1 MFSKLGVDIDA
12 YWCDI
17 SGLKSVR
24 ACVKQLDI
32 FKATHG
38 HFPAVIVLT
47 KQNIFVNI
55 RGHLQ
60 PCWWQRNWI
69 FLMRCW
75 NISSRSCGEKKKYFK
90 LKHVLF
96 LNLTNRVLRL
106 NPTRLLA
113 QRCHNITIK
122 MEEVQQKEMF
132 QHIRGLQIA
141 NIYSSD

>member
-17 SGLKSVR
+17 SGLKSVC

-60 PCWWQRNWI
+60 PCW
-69 FLMRCW
+69 
-75 NISSRSCGEKKKYFK
+75 
-90 LKHVLF
+90 
-96 LNLTNRVLRL
+96 
-106 NPTRLLA
+106 
-113 QRCHNITIK
+113 
-122 MEEVQQKEMF
+122 
-132 QHIRGLQIA
+132 
-141 NIYSSD
+141 